1 MVIVELK
8 LLDRALKPLTV
19 GITFSPFTPKSDQCP
34 NSPAASQE
42 ICHHTVWRTWL
53 FIAYSD
59 AKWLYY
65 KFSLHH
71 SYNRFLKGWENTIFE
86 LRSERVNPFTPK
98 SDQCQISPCSLTR
111 NITPHSMKNLTFH
124 SLLRWKVII
133 LQILATSL
141 IQSLFERLG
150 EYTFRAQEWK
160 GEPFHSQEWSM
171 QSHQKYNTTQYEE
184 LDFSKPTHMEDDYIK
199 NSLTTSPI
207 QFSLRL
213 GECTF
218 WTWEW
223 KGFNVLQ
230 VLPPNPAAIK
240 RKDRARLWATSPPTP
255 PLELTLT
262 QALPKP

>member
-1 MVIVELK
+1 MEVTPEPKYVFIRGVTGHSMKYVLHLSAPRSLREWGTSLPDPPQCTLVLPWPSFLGGVVTRMCPSPWRSVRSLCGFHGGYFK
-8 LLDRALKPLTV
+8 PSFHRSGHSWVKATGYRALKPLTA
-19 GITFSPFTPKSDQCP
+19 GITLS
-34 NSPAASQE
+34 
-42 ICHHTVWRTWL
+42 
-53 FIAYSD
+53 
-59 AKWLYY
+59 
-65 KFSLHH
+65 
-71 SYNRFLKGWENTIFE
+71 
-86 LRSERVNPFTPK
+86 PFTPK

-124 SLLRWKVII
+124 SLLRWKVVI

-150 EYTFRAQEWK
+150 EYTFIAQEWK

-171 QSHQKYNTTQYEE
+171 QSH
-184 LDFSKPTHMEDDYIK
+184 FSKPTHMEDDYIN

-223 KGFNVLQ
+223 KGLMCC
-230 VLPPNPAAIK
+230 
-240 RKDRARLWATSPPTP
+240 RYYRLIRRS
-255 PLELTLT
+255 
-262 QALPKP
+262 